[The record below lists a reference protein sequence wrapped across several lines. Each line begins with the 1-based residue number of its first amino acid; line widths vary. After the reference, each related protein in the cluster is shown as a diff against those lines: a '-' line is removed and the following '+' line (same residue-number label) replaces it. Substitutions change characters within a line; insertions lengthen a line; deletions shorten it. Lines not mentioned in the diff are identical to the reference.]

1 MTHQKIRLC
10 LLSLWLGTA
19 SLFSF
24 VVAPAAFKVLPS
36 PWLAGN
42 VVNRVLGVTEI
53 IGMLVGV
60 MLLVLLLAT
69 KPTRRALWFE
79 GVTLSLM
86 TLSMAASKFIVSKNL
101 HSLREQ
107 YGEALSTM
115 PMGHSSPRVTF
126 ALYHQFSVALMT
138 FNLLATLVL
147 IVYLIRRRPES
158 SSLSGKSHG

>member
-1 MTHQKIRLC
+1 MLLKTRLA
-10 LLSLWLGTA
+10 LLSLWLGVA

-24 VVAPAAFKVLPS
+24 VVAPAAFKALPS

-53 IGMLVGV
+53 IGIVVGV
-60 MLLVLLLAT
+60 VLLLLLLAT

-79 GVTLSLM
+79 GVTLLLM
-86 TLSMAASKFIVSKNL
+86 TFSMAASKFIVSKNL

-107 YGEALSTM
+107 YGEALST
-115 PMGHSSPRVTF
+115 SP
-126 ALYHQFSVALMT
+126 ALQTVKAVFDGYHQASVGLMS

-147 IVYLIRRRPES
+147 IVYLIRRPAT
-158 SSLSGKSHG
+158 SGESHG